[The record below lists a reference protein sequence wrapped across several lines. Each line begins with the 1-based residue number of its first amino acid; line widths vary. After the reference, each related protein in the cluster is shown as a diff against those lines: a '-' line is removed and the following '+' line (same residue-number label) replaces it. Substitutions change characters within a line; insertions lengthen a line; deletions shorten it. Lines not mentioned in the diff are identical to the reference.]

1 MLHNKRLP
9 IKSKIAAGFALI
21 ALIATAATAVAATA
35 KDEKSAAAKA
45 AAASPAAANTPEVVK
60 GQGFADNSAESI
72 KMRSGSG
79 NPAAGKDKSAL
90 CQGCHGEEGISF
102 EPAIPKLA
110 GQYAGYIGKQVRDF
124 QTGYR
129 SNAIMNGMAATVD
142 DADLADITAYFASR
156 NKMKGEASGNP
167 LGKNLFQNGDMTRMM
182 VACVNCHGV
191 NGKGKTPDNSMFP
204 VLGGQQK
211 EYLRIQLVNFRQG
224 ERANSPGG
232 VMNIVAQKL
241 TDAEIE
247 ALADYISG
255 L

>member
-1 MLHNKRLP
+1 MLH
-9 IKSKIAAGFALI
+9 IKSKIVAGLSLVVLI
-21 ALIATAATAVAATA
+21 TTSATAIASTA
-35 KDEKSAAAKA
+35 KEEKKGQTASAA
-45 AAASPAAANTPEVVK
+45 SSGPEIVK
-60 GQGFADNSAESI
+60 GQGFPDNTPEVI
-72 KMRSGSG
+72 KSRSGSG
-79 NPAAGKDKSAL
+79 NPVAGKDKSAL

-110 GQYAGYIGKQVRDF
+110 GQYAGYIAKQVRDF
-124 QTGYR
+124 QTGFR

-156 NKMKGEASGNP
+156 NKMKGEVTTNP
-167 LGKNLFQNGDMTRMM
+167 TGKNLFQNGDMSRMM

-224 ERANSPGG
+224 ERSNSPGG
-232 VMNIVAQKL
+232 VMNIIAQKL
-241 TDAEIE
+241 SDAEME
-247 ALADYISG
+247 ALAEYISG